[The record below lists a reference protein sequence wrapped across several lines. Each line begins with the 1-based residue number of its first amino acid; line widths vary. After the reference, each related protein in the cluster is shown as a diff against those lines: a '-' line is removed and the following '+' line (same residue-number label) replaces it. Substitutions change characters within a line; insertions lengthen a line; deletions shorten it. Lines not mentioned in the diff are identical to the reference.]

1 MAKYWI
7 SSTTWSRRW
16 LPILLCF
23 PDNQQLLDLVE
34 DVAEVVDDI
43 QDQNYPEPEPDLV
56 VDPQSPFDRYMQEI
70 RECREYKENHPEI
83 WQMIFKKK
91 VDAETYAF
99 CLLPDEIRQK
109 LVN

>member
-1 MAKYWI
+1 M
-7 SSTTWSRRW
+7 
-16 LPILLCF
+16 
-23 PDNQQLLDLVE
+23 LDLVE
-34 DVAEVVDDI
+34 DVAEVVDDL
-43 QDQNYPEPEPDLV
+43 QDQVYAEPEPDLYV
-56 VDPQSPFDRYMQEI
+56 EPQSPVERYMQEI

-83 WQMIFKKK
+83 WQTIFKNG